1 MACAEICGAA
11 GKGKDSADIC
21 GKNKKAAKFLANKS
35 HISRFVRI
43 FVGERAA
50 FGNCICNQRHIIQNI
65 CALRSTQADKINTI
79 K

>member
-1 MACAEICGAA
+1 MPPFAA
-11 GKGKDSADIC
+11 
-21 GKNKKAAKFLANKS
+21 KNKKAAKFLANKS

-50 FGNCICNQRHIIQNI
+50 FGNCIYNQRHIIQNI
-65 CALRSTQADKINTI
+65 CALRFTQADKINTI